1 MTAAVFEP
9 TAPGPTASLPTE
21 APLDALIIGSGL
33 GGLSVGIILS
43 RLRLRVAV
51 VEKNPLPGG
60 LMRSYRRGG
69 LDCPVGIHYFGSFGQ
84 GEPLRRMCDYLG
96 VSEKIPAE
104 RMGQA
109 GPIDRYLFDD
119 FSFDLPEGFDRFA
132 ESLKEA
138 CPEDRQPI
146 AVILKNIRA
155 LAKIQHSFAFFSPS
169 PPAVDKDLFAPMADY
184 LAGAGCSPRLRS
196 VMGVASRWMGMPAD
210 ECPVLYHHLALA
222 SYMLS
227 SWRLRAGGP
236 DLAEAFVSQF
246 EAQGGLLICGD
257 PANGI
262 LLSGDRVVGVTLAS
276 GRVLKTERIVAAI
289 HPKGVLPMLPDGAVL
304 PRVVRRIRRLDD
316 TEGLF
321 VVNVAVDA
329 GAHPPLPHNISRLQA
344 DRSGRLTGGEFYQ
357 LLPGRG
363 GRNLLMIITQSPFSE
378 WAPWQDTTTGSRG
391 AAYGEEK
398 ARRAHRLLEGAA
410 AVFGPLSG
418 AAILDAYT
426 PLTIRDWVG
435 SPGGSPYGIM
445 RSARQMQAA
454 TVHHHMHLKGLYFA
468 GQNALSPG
476 VLGTLLGSF
485 QTVRQMIGYDR
496 FSREVFEPLAP
507 GR

>member
-1 MTAAVFEP
+1 MTAAIFETTGSRRAAAIP
-9 TAPGPTASLPTE
+9 ADT
-21 APLDALIIGSGL
+21 PLDALIIGSGI
-33 GGLSVGIILS
+33 GGLSMGIILS

-84 GEPLRRMCDYLG
+84 GEVLRRMCDYLG

-104 RMGQA
+104 RMGLD

-119 FSFDLPEGFDRFA
+119 FSFDLPDGFDRFA
-132 ESLKEA
+132 ESLAEA
-138 CPEDRQPI
+138 CPDDRQPI
-146 AVILKNIRA
+146 AVILNNIRA
-155 LAKIQHSFAFFSPS
+155 LAKIQHTLAFISPS
-169 PPAVDKDLFAPMADY
+169 PPAVDMDLFAPMGDFMEK
-184 LAGAGCSPRLRS
+184 AGCSPRLRS
-196 VMGVASRWMGMPAD
+196 VMGVASQWMGMPAD
-210 ECPVLYHHLALA
+210 ACPVLYHHLALA
-222 SYMLS
+222 SYLLS
-227 SWRLRAGGP
+227 SWRLRAGGS

-246 EAQGGLLICGD
+246 EALGGLLICGD
-257 PANGI
+257 PAEQI

-276 GRVLKTERIVAAI
+276 GRVVKAARIVAAI
-289 HPKGVLPMLPDGAVL
+289 HPKAVLPMLPGGAVA
-304 PRVVRRIRRLDD
+304 PSVARRIRRLDD

-321 VVNVAVDA
+321 VVNAAVDA
-329 GAHPPLPHNISRLQA
+329 VAHPALTHNIYRLHA
-344 DRSGRLTGGEFYQ
+344 DRSGRLVGGVFYQ
-357 LLPGRG
+357 LRPGREG
-363 GRNLLMIITQSPFSE
+363 KNLLMIITESPFPE
-378 WAPWQDTTTGSRG
+378 WEPWQDTTTGQRG

-398 ARRAHRLLEGAA
+398 ARRAHRLLEGAG
-410 AVFGPLSG
+410 AVFGPLNG
-418 AAILDAYT
+418 ATVLDAYT

-445 RSARQMQAA
+445 RSSRQLQAA
-454 TVHHHMHLKGLYFA
+454 AVHHHMHLKGLFFA

-485 QTVRQMIGYDR
+485 QTARQIIGYDR
-496 FSREVFEPLAP
+496 FSREVYERLAQ